1 MSSQWHQLL
10 HKNRTM
16 DDTRQHTIT
25 STIPKV
31 AGSEDPHVR
40 SSKSCP
46 RQKDN
51 EAKKG
56 SLHRRTSFQRSAL
69 RDLRVNQKEVFHT
82 LKQSARKAENQLQLD
97 RRRNAAADE
106 SIVREHPAN
115 QIQAA
120 FRGYACRMN
129 LPHLRPKQ
137 KKRYHRRMW
146 SEITMDNF
154 GDSLHALGS
163 LELSP
168 GKNMERMIDSA
179 CCFQS
184 STSTHDTFYLSES
197 EFQDSFS
204 TIFSQDSLDAPAR
217 IPSRRPSPLR
227 PSSIPLNY
235 NVVSKKIEEEDLTFP
250 CVKDESE
257 DDGRYKKA
265 GLIPTLK
272 NCPDAF
278 RMDWSGGHASY
289 SSFFSRRDEPV
300 TPPKRSRS
308 PVPTHGTNIIRAGS
322 WHC

>member
-1 MSSQWHQLL
+1 M
-10 HKNRTM
+10 
-16 DDTRQHTIT
+16 
-25 STIPKV
+25 
-31 AGSEDPHVR
+31 AGSEEPHGR

-51 EAKKG
+51 EAKG

-69 RDLRVNQKEVFHT
+69 RDLRVNQKEVFHI
-82 LKQSARKAENQLQLD
+82 LKQSARKAENQLRLD

-106 SIVREHPAN
+106 SIVRERPAK

-129 LPHLRPKQ
+129 LPHLRPKR
-137 KKRYHRRMW
+137 KRRHHRRM
-146 SEITMDNF
+146 SEITMDDYGF
-154 GDSLHALGS
+154 SLHSLVR

-168 GKNMERMIDSA
+168 GKNTDQ
-179 CCFQS
+179 CCFQN
-184 STSTHDTFYLSES
+184 STSTHETCNLSSES

-227 PSSIPLNY
+227 TSSLPLN
-235 NVVSKKIEEEDLTFP
+235 SKVISKILEDKDLTVP

-257 DDGRYKKA
+257 DNGPYKKA
-265 GLIPTLK
+265 GFMPTLK

-278 RMDWSGGHASY
+278 RIDGSGHASF
-289 SSFFSRRDEPV
+289 SSFFSRGDEPV

-308 PVPTHGTNIIRAGS
+308 PVPTHGTDIIRGGS
-322 WHC
+322 CWHC